1 MGSCQYLAE
10 RGVQQLLADR
20 LSDPERE
27 RRQELVEHLR
37 ACPACRQ
44 AAVEEDPTLVFSLLE
59 PEPMGEEQLA
69 DIQSSVRTLR
79 RSRAIDSSDRPRS
92 RVGGTTA
99 LVAASLL
106 FVIALLPLTGGR
118 RLEEQ
123 SEPVRDLVTE
133 QHSLAE
139 PEWQRWID
147 DRTAPPM
154 IEDLNRPDARVY
166 QLTEEDLAVVMIVD
180 ETLDL

>member
-1 MGSCQYLAE
+1 M
-10 RGVQQLLADR
+10 
-20 LSDPERE
+20 
-27 RRQELVEHLR
+27 
-37 ACPACRQ
+37 
-44 AAVEEDPTLVFSLLE
+44 
-59 PEPMGEEQLA
+59 
-69 DIQSSVRTLR
+69 
-79 RSRAIDSSDRPRS
+79 
-92 RVGGTTA
+92 
-99 LVAASLL
+99 AASLL

>member
-92 RVGGTTA
+92 RSVER
-99 LVAASLL
+99 
-106 FVIALLPLTGGR
+106 PPWWR
-118 RLEEQ
+118 RVCCSSSRCCL
-123 SEPVRDLVTE
+123 
-133 QHSLAE
+133 
-139 PEWQRWID
+139 
-147 DRTAPPM
+147 
-154 IEDLNRPDARVY
+154 
-166 QLTEEDLAVVMIVD
+166 
-180 ETLDL
+180 